1 VFNLTVK
8 DWILCVLALTGSIGS
23 LLYVDEFDEL
33 RMFLLSFVA
42 MPGLVFWFFMKLSY
56 PHQFQRFQTSFSG
69 IYLILM
75 LIFMWGNILLL
86 NAVGDGRES
95 VEVAE
100 QIGTSI
106 GPVAHYRGPLG
117 LIYRSRF

>member
-1 VFNLTVK
+1 MRLNMT
-8 DWILCVLALTGSIGS
+8 DAILCFLAITGAAGS
-23 LLYVDEFDEL
+23 LLFVDEFDQL

-42 MPGLVFWFFMKLSY
+42 LPGLVLWVFMRLSY
-56 PHQFQRFQTSFSG
+56 PHAVIRFKNLFAG
-69 IYLILM
+69 IYLAML
-75 LIFMWGNILLL
+75 LIFLWGNFLLL
-86 NAVGDGRES
+86 NAIGDGQEP

-100 QIGTSI
+100 QIGTNI